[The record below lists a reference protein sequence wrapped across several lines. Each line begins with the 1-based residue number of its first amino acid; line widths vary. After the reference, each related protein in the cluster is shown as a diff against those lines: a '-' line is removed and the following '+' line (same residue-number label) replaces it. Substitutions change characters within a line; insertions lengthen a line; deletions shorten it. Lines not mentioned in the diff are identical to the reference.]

1 MNLNKMTVEDI
12 QVANKKVLVRCD
24 FNVPLDTDLN
34 ITDETRINAALP
46 TIKYL
51 LDHKAAVI
59 LCSHLGRPK
68 GEFNMKYSL
77 APVAKRLSEK
87 LGFEV
92 KLAKDVI
99 GPDAKKLAAEVEP
112 GKAILLENVRF
123 HAEEEKND
131 PAFAKELASMAEI
144 YVSDAFG
151 TVHRA
156 HASTAGVAAYLP
168 AVAGFLIGKELEFL
182 GNAVE
187 NPVRPFLAI
196 LGGAKVKDK
205 IGVIKALLDKVDV
218 LLIGGGMSYTFRVAM
233 GGKVGR
239 SLLDEERIDLA
250 KELMEEAKAKGV
262 KMLFPVD
269 NVCGD
274 SFSNDCMRITAH
286 SWDIPAEFEGMDIG
300 PETVKLFTEEIKKA
314 RTIVWNGPMG
324 CFEMPNFA
332 EGTLAIAKAMAES
345 NAITIIGG
353 GDSAAAVTQMGLAD
367 KMSHISTGG
376 GASLEFLEGKEL
388 PGVVCLMDRVIPE
401 RRPIIAGNWKM
412 NKTPEEA
419 AQLVTDLIPLVK
431 NAKCDVVVCTP
442 AVCFA
447 AVKNII
453 EGTNIH
459 LGAQNVHF
467 KASGAYTGEL
477 SADMLK
483 AAGCEYV
490 IIGHSERRQYFGET
504 DKTVNLRTVAAVRS
518 GLKAIVCVG
527 EMKDEREAGYTDMIV
542 TYQTQMALHGL
553 QGAELDNVVV
563 AYEPVWAI
571 GTGLTATDEEA
582 NRTIGVIRKAIEQKF
597 GRNVAE
603 KMRIQY
609 GGSMKG
615 SNVKGLMAQ
624 PEIDGGLIG
633 GASLEAAKFAE
644 VVNY

>member
-1 MNLNKMTVEDI
+1 M
-12 QVANKKVLVRCD
+12 
-24 FNVPLDTDLN
+24 
-34 ITDETRINAALP
+34 
-46 TIKYL
+46 
-51 LDHKAAVI
+51 
-59 LCSHLGRPK
+59 
-68 GEFNMKYSL
+68 
-77 APVAKRLSEK
+77 
-87 LGFEV
+87 
-92 KLAKDVI
+92 
-99 GPDAKKLAAEVEP
+99 
-112 GKAILLENVRF
+112 
-123 HAEEEKND
+123 
-131 PAFAKELASMAEI
+131 
-144 YVSDAFG
+144 
-151 TVHRA
+151 
-156 HASTAGVAAYLP
+156 
-168 AVAGFLIGKELEFL
+168 
-182 GNAVE
+182 E
-187 NPVRPFLAI
+187 NPERPFLAI

-274 SFSNDCMRITAH
+274 AFSNDCMRITAH

-300 PETVKLFTEEIKKA
+300 PETVQLFTEEIKKA

-332 EGTLAIAKAMAES
+332 KGTLAIAQALADS

-367 KMSHISTGG
+367 RMSHISTGG

-447 AVKNII
+447 AVKPII
-453 EGTNIH
+453 EGTNIK

-504 DKTVNLRTVAAVRS
+504 DKTVNQRTVAAVKA

-527 EMKDEREAGYTDMIV
+527 ELKDEREAGYTDMIV

-553 QGAELDNVVV
+553 SAKELENVVV

-571 GTGLTATDEEA
+571 GTGLTATDEQA
-582 NRTIGVIRKAIEQKF
+582 NQTIGVIRKAIADKF
-597 GRNVAE
+597 GRFAAE
-603 KMRIQY
+603 HIRIQY

-633 GASLEAAKFAE
+633 GASLKAADFAQ
-644 VVNY
+644 VVNF